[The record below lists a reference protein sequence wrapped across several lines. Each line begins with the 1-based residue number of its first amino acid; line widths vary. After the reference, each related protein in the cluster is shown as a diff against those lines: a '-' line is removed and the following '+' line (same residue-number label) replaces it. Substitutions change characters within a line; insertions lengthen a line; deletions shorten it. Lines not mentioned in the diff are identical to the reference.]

1 MNRRSPAI
9 DVRIDPGNFLLAI
22 TTGGPMNDN
31 RRQTH
36 AGTRRHRQDRPPSGG
51 APHRTRPACSHRLAL
66 GRASFRLG
74 GPLDLGPGS
83 GRGRIGLRL
92 PLLGRDSGRRGDAG
106 LVRRTGRGERRSA
119 SRSVVRARRGRGR
132 ACGAGRAR
140 LRRRADG
147 LALDLVRPE
156 LQRGLLAGTGPEQ
169 TRLRFRP
176 ETRPSRSSTP
186 TTSPTSRSR
195 R

>member
-1 MNRRSPAI
+1 MTQIERLELGAADQRLKRERTAEQHEHAQA
-9 DVRIDPGNFLLAI
+9 D
-22 TTGGPMNDN
+22 
-31 RRQTH
+31 
-36 AGTRRHRQDRPPSGG
+36 AGTQRHRQDRPPGGG
-51 APHRTRPACSHRLAL
+51 APHRARPAGSRRLAL

-83 GRGRIGLRL
+83 GRGRIGVRL
-92 PLLGRDSGRRGDAG
+92 PSLGRDSRRRGDAG
-106 LVRRTGRGERRSA
+106 LVRRAGRGERRSA
-119 SRSVVRARRGRGR
+119 SGSVVRARRGRGR

-156 LQRGLLAGTGPEQ
+156 LQRGLLAGNGPGRRGRASGRQ
-169 TRLRFRP
+169 RC
-176 ETRPSRSSTP
+176 PSRSSTP